1 MWGRI
6 EDREGRVEELTG
18 AAAMAAVVTNSAV
31 AVVLW
36 RLGRK
41 GRNGGAGGLDGTF
54 NPAGEKGG
62 GGGT

>member
-1 MWGRI
+1 MCGRI

-18 AAAMAAVVTNSAV
+18 GAAMAAVVTNSAV

-41 GRNGGAGGLDGTF
+41 GRNAGAGGLDGTF

-62 GGGT
+62 GGGA